1 LQDRA
6 FLFQPK
12 QSGFAGCT
20 HQTYAVIGVTLLFL
34 LAASIPAV
42 QSQNAPNLRKVVYK
56 VAPKYPPELK
66 QNEIGGIVR
75 LAVVINPN
83 GSVAKISP
91 VGGNPV
97 LVDAATVAVK
107 QWKYAA
113 SDHQTTTEVQL
124 DFIPH

>member
-1 LQDRA
+1 M
-6 FLFQPK
+6 FQPK

-20 HQTYAVIGVTLLFL
+20 PQTYAAIGVTLLCL

-42 QSQNAPNLRKVVYK
+42 QSQNAPNLRKLVYK

>member
-1 LQDRA
+1 M
-6 FLFQPK
+6 
-12 QSGFAGCT
+12 
-20 HQTYAVIGVTLLFL
+20 HQAYAVIVLTLLFL
-34 LAASIPAV
+34 LAASSPVV
-42 QSQNAPNLRKVVYK
+42 QSQNAPNLRKLVYK
-56 VAPKYPPELK
+56 VAPKYPPELR

-113 SDHQTTTEVQL
+113 SDHQTATEVQL

>member
-1 LQDRA
+1 
-6 FLFQPK
+6 LFQPK
-12 QSGFAGCT
+12 QSGSAGCT
-20 HQTYAVIGVTLLFL
+20 HQTYAVIGVILLFL
-34 LAASIPAV
+34 LAVSMPAV
-42 QSQNAPNLRKVVYK
+42 QSQNVPNLRKLVYK
-56 VAPKYPPELK
+56 VSPKYPPELK